1 MLLVKNQINR
11 LITLL
16 AGDDYHVYPKCNIL
30 LPFSRSIEIK
40 NSSAIDM
47 LQQIG
52 LVALG
57 GSIGASL
64 RYAISS
70 WITYD
75 SFPVATIS
83 VNVLGSFIL
92 GIIALSVSQ
101 SLISTE
107 LALFLGVG
115 IIGSF
120 TTMSAFS
127 LETIKMLQDGNTSS
141 ASVYILLTFTLCPI
155 LAWLGWNVGD
165 KLLSS

>member
-1 MLLVKNQINR
+1 MLLLVD
-11 LITLL
+11 
-16 AGDDYHVYPKCNIL
+16 GDYHVYPKYGFL
-30 LPFSRSIEIK
+30 ELFSRSIENK
-40 NSSAIDM
+40 NTSAPSM

-64 RYAISS
+64 RYAIGS

-75 SFPVATIS
+75 SFPIATIS
-83 VNVLGSFIL
+83 VNVIGSFIL

-127 LETIKMLQDGNTSS
+127 VETIEMLQDGNTSS
-141 ASVYILLTFTLCPI
+141 AGIYIILTFTLCPV
-155 LAWLGWNVGD
+155 LAWLGWIIGD
-165 KLLSS
+165 KLLIS

>member
-1 MLLVKNQINR
+1 MLLLVD
-11 LITLL
+11 
-16 AGDDYHVYPKCNIL
+16 GDYHVYPKYDFL
-30 LPFSRSIEIK
+30 ELFSRSIENK
-40 NSSAIDM
+40 NTSAPSM

-64 RYAISS
+64 RYAIGS

-75 SFPVATIS
+75 SFPIATIS
-83 VNVLGSFIL
+83 VNVIGSFIL

-127 LETIKMLQDGNTSS
+127 VETIEMLQDGNTSS
-141 ASVYILLTFTLCPI
+141 AGIYIILTFTLCPV
-155 LAWLGWNVGD
+155 LAWLGWIIGD
-165 KLLSS
+165 KLLIS

>member
-1 MLLVKNQINR
+1 MVIIMSTPNVSFFVKIR
-11 LITLL
+11 VGLKTKITQ
-16 AGDDYHVYPKCNIL
+16 HQ
-30 LPFSRSIEIK
+30 S
-40 NSSAIDM
+40 M
-47 LQQIG
+47 LQQIA

-57 GSIGASL
+57 GGIGASL

-75 SFPVATIS
+75 SFPIATIL
-83 VNVLGSFIL
+83 VNILGSFIL
-92 GIIALSVSQ
+92 GVVALSVSH

-127 LETIKMLQDGNTSS
+127 VETIEMLQDGNVSS
-141 ASVYILLTFTLCPI
+141 ASIYIILTFTLCPI
-155 LAWLGWNVGD
+155 LAWLGWVVGT
-165 KLLSS
+165 KLLV

>member
-1 MLLVKNQINR
+1 
-11 LITLL
+11 
-16 AGDDYHVYPKCNIL
+16 
-30 LPFSRSIEIK
+30 
-40 NSSAIDM
+40 M

-64 RYAISS
+64 RYAIGS

-75 SFPVATIS
+75 SFPIATIS
-83 VNVLGSFIL
+83 VNIIGSFIL

-127 LETIKMLQDGNTSS
+127 VETIEMLQDGNTSS
-141 ASVYILLTFTLCPI
+141 AGIYIILTFTLCPV
-155 LAWLGWNVGD
+155 LAWLGWIIGD
-165 KLLSS
+165 KLLIS

>member
-1 MLLVKNQINR
+1 
-11 LITLL
+11 
-16 AGDDYHVYPKCNIL
+16 L

>member
-1 MLLVKNQINR
+1 MIIMSPPNLTF
-11 LITLL
+11 LI
-16 AGDDYHVYPKCNIL
+16 D
-30 LPFSRSIEIK
+30 FRSIENK
-40 NSSAIDM
+40 NTSAPIM

-57 GSIGASL
+57 GGIGASL

-70 WITYD
+70 WITYE
-75 SFPVATIS
+75 SFPIATIS
-83 VNVLGSFIL
+83 VNIVGSFIL

-101 SLISTE
+101 SIISTE

-127 LETIKMLQDGNTSS
+127 VETIEMLQDGNVST
-141 ASVYILLTFTLCPI
+141 ASTYIILTFTLCPI
-155 LAWLGWNVGD
+155 LAWLGWFIGE
-165 KLLSS
+165 KLLIS

>member
-1 MLLVKNQINR
+1 M
-11 LITLL
+11 
-16 AGDDYHVYPKCNIL
+16 

>member
-1 MLLVKNQINR
+1 
-11 LITLL
+11 
-16 AGDDYHVYPKCNIL
+16 
-30 LPFSRSIEIK
+30 
-40 NSSAIDM
+40 M
-47 LQQIG
+47 LQQVV
-52 LVALG
+52 LVAIG

-70 WITYD
+70 WIAYE
-75 SFPVATIS
+75 SFPIATIS
-83 VNVLGSFIL
+83 VNIVGSFIL

-127 LETIKMLQDGNTSS
+127 VETIEMLRDGNISS
-141 ASVYILLTFTLCPI
+141 ASIYVFLTFTLCPV
-155 LAWLGWNVGD
+155 LAWLGWLVGD
-165 KLLSS
+165 NLLAP

>member
-1 MLLVKNQINR
+1 
-11 LITLL
+11 
-16 AGDDYHVYPKCNIL
+16 
-30 LPFSRSIEIK
+30 
-40 NSSAIDM
+40 M

-64 RYAISS
+64 RYAIGS

-75 SFPVATIS
+75 SFPIATIS
-83 VNVLGSFIL
+83 VNVIGSFIL

-127 LETIKMLQDGNTSS
+127 VETIEMLQDGNTSS
-141 ASVYILLTFTLCPI
+141 AGIYIILTFTLCPV
-155 LAWLGWNVGD
+155 LAWLGWIIGD
-165 KLLSS
+165 KLLIS

>member
-1 MLLVKNQINR
+1 MLLLVD
-11 LITLL
+11 
-16 AGDDYHVYPKCNIL
+16 GDYHVYPKYGFL
-30 LPFSRSIEIK
+30 ELFSRSIENK
-40 NSSAIDM
+40 NTSAPSM

-75 SFPVATIS
+75 SFPIATIS
-83 VNVLGSFIL
+83 VNVIGSFIL
-92 GIIALSVSQ
+92 GIVALSVSQ

-127 LETIKMLQDGNTSS
+127 VETIEMLQDGNTSS
-141 ASVYILLTFTLCPI
+141 AGIYIILTFALCPI
-155 LAWLGWNVGD
+155 LAWLGWIIGD
-165 KLLSS
+165 KLLIS

>member
-1 MLLVKNQINR
+1 
-11 LITLL
+11 
-16 AGDDYHVYPKCNIL
+16 
-30 LPFSRSIEIK
+30 
-40 NSSAIDM
+40 M

-52 LVALG
+52 IVAIG
-57 GSIGASL
+57 GGIGASL

-70 WITYD
+70 WITYE
-75 SFPVATIS
+75 SFPIATIS
-83 VNVLGSFIL
+83 VNIVGSFIL

-127 LETIKMLQDGNTSS
+127 VETIEMLQNGNVSS
-141 ASVYILLTFTLCPI
+141 ASIYVVFTFTLCPI
-155 LAWLGWNVGD
+155 LAWLGWLVGE
-165 KLLSS
+165 KLLVY

>member
-1 MLLVKNQINR
+1 
-11 LITLL
+11 
-16 AGDDYHVYPKCNIL
+16 
-30 LPFSRSIEIK
+30 
-40 NSSAIDM
+40 M
-47 LQQIG
+47 LQQVG
-52 LVALG
+52 LVAIG

-70 WITYD
+70 WITYE
-75 SFPVATIS
+75 SFPIATIS
-83 VNVLGSFIL
+83 VNIVGSFIL

-127 LETIKMLQDGNTSS
+127 VETIEMLRDGNISS
-141 ASVYILLTFTLCPI
+141 ASIYVFLTFTLCPV
-155 LAWLGWNVGD
+155 LAWLGWLVGD
-165 KLLSS
+165 NLLAS

>member
-1 MLLVKNQINR
+1 
-11 LITLL
+11 
-16 AGDDYHVYPKCNIL
+16 
-30 LPFSRSIEIK
+30 
-40 NSSAIDM
+40 M

-52 LVALG
+52 IVAIG
-57 GSIGASL
+57 GGIGASL

-70 WITYD
+70 WITYE
-75 SFPVATIS
+75 SFPIATIS
-83 VNVLGSFIL
+83 VNIVGSFIL

-127 LETIKMLQDGNTSS
+127 VETIEMLQDGNVSS
-141 ASVYILLTFTLCPI
+141 ASIYVVFTFTLCPI
-155 LAWLGWNVGD
+155 LAWLGWLVGE
-165 KLLSS
+165 KLLVY

>member
-1 MLLVKNQINR
+1 
-11 LITLL
+11 
-16 AGDDYHVYPKCNIL
+16 
-30 LPFSRSIEIK
+30 
-40 NSSAIDM
+40 M

-57 GSIGASL
+57 GGIGASL

-70 WITYD
+70 WITYE
-75 SFPVATIS
+75 SFPIATIS
-83 VNVLGSFIL
+83 VNIVGSFIL

-101 SLISTE
+101 SIISTE

-127 LETIKMLQDGNTSS
+127 VETIEMLQDGNVST
-141 ASVYILLTFTLCPI
+141 ASTYIVLTFTLCPI
-155 LAWLGWNVGD
+155 VAWLGWFIGE
-165 KLLSS
+165 KLLMP

>member
-1 MLLVKNQINR
+1 MLLLV
-11 LITLL
+11 
-16 AGDDYHVYPKCNIL
+16 GGDYHVYPKYDFL
-30 LPFSRSIEIK
+30 ELFSRSIENK
-40 NSSAIDM
+40 NTSAPSM

-64 RYAISS
+64 RYAIGS

-75 SFPVATIS
+75 SFPIATIS
-83 VNVLGSFIL
+83 VNVIGSFIL

-127 LETIKMLQDGNTSS
+127 VETIEMLQDGNTSS
-141 ASVYILLTFTLCPI
+141 AGIYIILTFTLCPV
-155 LAWLGWNVGD
+155 LAWLGWIIGD
-165 KLLSS
+165 KLLIS